1 MDLVQPLF
9 GPFVDLDLSYGL
21 LNIQV
26 QEPINVNNTAWYDID
41 SLGIDLTQVY
51 LSQTTLS
58 NDIPVGGGAY
68 GQGVFLPD
76 TAGTTLH
83 YKRWGTQNM
92 TVLLTEEQRIACILR
107 SGTPG
112 GDNTPLV
119 LDVYALAV
127 RDLAGN
133 PNVGQT
139 NLPIRESAD
148 VVPPQVLRAVLHLS
162 NGTLVVTLGEI
173 SDALPANNVA
183 LQKLTLVNTLG
194 SVDPVET
201 SLNIA
206 LSGATV
212 TEEHS
217 LDITLT
223 LTQEQR
229 HRAIEISNTA
239 GGDGRAMVLS
249 AEVGAFVDIGVNP
262 SVVNL
267 NVTVTE
273 HPDTVP
279 PVVSLVTLNY
289 GTGTLVVTFG
299 TEIMDLT
306 GAVDV
311 QLRMTRVFLS
321 DDPEDRAIALVGAT
335 PTEVDGVSLTLVL
348 TETQRIAALVS
359 SGTPGGDGVAVTL
372 DSDVGFTRDIA
383 QNDLPAH
390 ANVSVVET
398 PDTLIPTISSGLLD
412 LNDGV
417 LRLYTS
423 ETIHANPAT
432 LVDLTQ
438 LILENTV
445 GDQHL
450 PLYDVHG
457 VHGRGNATVSP
468 AADAVNVTIQLT
480 LAQRAEAI
488 RNSGTVRRNC
498 GVAELQSGGSQ

>member
-1 MDLVQPLF
+1 M
-9 GPFVDLDLSYGL
+9 SKT
-21 LNIQV
+21 
-26 QEPINVNNTAWYDID
+26 NVCFDFID
-41 SLGIDLTQVY
+41 FQ
-51 LSQTTLS
+51 
-58 NDIPVGGGAY
+58 
-68 GQGVFLPD
+68 
-76 TAGTTLH
+76 
-83 YKRWGTQNM
+83 
-92 TVLLTEEQRIACILR
+92 
-107 SGTPG
+107 
-112 GDNTPLV
+112 
-119 LDVYALAV
+119 
-127 RDLAGN
+127 
-133 PNVGQT
+133 
-139 NLPIRESAD
+139 
-148 VVPPQVLRAVLHLS
+148 
-162 NGTLVVTLGEI
+162 LGEI
-173 SDALPANNVA
+173 SDAEPATNVD
-183 LQKLTLVNTLG
+183 LHKLTLVNTLG

-239 GGDGRAMVLS
+239 GGDGRPMVLS

-383 QNDLPAH
+383 QNDLPTQ

-488 RNSGTVRRNC
+488 RNSGTVRRSC